1 MHKIAFLRHPMGAS
15 GATYALYQKVLMQK
29 DFVAE
34 FCRENVSVLLLV
46 KQRICVYKPP
56 LGA

>member
-56 LGA
+56 